1 MIGSRR
7 SFLKKLRN
15 LLEKLN
21 QRMTRRKIP
30 EDPDVLNA
38 QDMGIFGPIAGIS
51 RRAKGRV
58 TM

>member
-1 MIGSRR
+1 MISSRR
-7 SFLKKLRN
+7 SFLKKPRN

-21 QRMTRRKIP
+21 QRMRKIP

-38 QDMGIFGPIAGIS
+38 QAMGISGTIAGIS
-51 RRAKGRV
+51 RRARGRL

>member
-7 SFLKKLRN
+7 NFLKKPRN
-15 LLEKLN
+15 LSEKLN
-21 QRMTRRKIP
+21 QRMRKIP

-38 QDMGIFGPIAGIS
+38 QAMGISGPIAGIS
-51 RRAKGRV
+51 RRARGKL

>member
-7 SFLKKLRN
+7 SSLKKPRN
-15 LLEKLN
+15 PSEKLN
-21 QRMTRRKIP
+21 QRMRKIL

-38 QDMGIFGPIAGIS
+38 LAMVISGPIEGIS
-51 RRAKGRV
+51 RRARGRL